1 MTIGGWLNKKAY
13 QTNFRAA
20 GKNVLLDKR
29 AILRQRLSAPV

>member
-13 QTNFRAA
+13 QTNFRGG

-29 AILRQRLSAPV
+29 AIL